1 VKSYFPDVNVWLAVA
16 YQAHEH
22 HPHALRWLDQVD
34 DGMVHFCRFTQI
46 GFLRLITHPSVMR
59 DDVRNQRQAWEAYDL
74 LVQDERVSFLPEPDA
89 ERLDSVFRRL
99 TSAERSATKQWPDAY
114 LAAFARA
121 ADLTL
126 VTFDRALQRMAG
138 NNALLLG

>member
-1 VKSYFPDVNVWLAVA
+1 
-16 YQAHEH
+16 
-22 HPHALRWLDQVD
+22 
-34 DGMVHFCRFTQI
+34 
-46 GFLRLITHPSVMR
+46 MR